1 MILARKRSLLSRYVD
16 TISTVQTEQQ
26 LQESGGVLPD
36 IEAQPLPENADP
48 DNEDAEDDFTAQ
60 DIPCDTMAATLLL
73 RIQFPCTHTKDVIP
87 FALRSQLYTI
97 VNDRTVVDREL
108 DMLR

>member
-1 MILARKRSLLSRYVD
+1 MV
-16 TISTVQTEQQ
+16 STVQTKQQ
-26 LQESGGVLPD
+26 LQESDGVTLD
-36 IEAQPLPENADP
+36 NGLQCLPENADP
-48 DNEDAEDDFTAQ
+48 DNEDAEDDITAK

-73 RIQFPCTHTKDVIP
+73 RNQFPCTSAKDVVP

-97 VNDRTVVDREL
+97 VNDRTIVDREL

>member
-1 MILARKRSLLSRYVD
+1 MQSD
-16 TISTVQTEQQ
+16 QH
-26 LQESGGVLPD
+26 LQESGGATLD
-36 IEAQPLPENADP
+36 IGAQRLPENADP
-48 DNEDAEDDFTAQ
+48 DDEDIEDDITAQ

-73 RIQFPCTHTKDVIP
+73 RNQFPCTSTKGVIP

-97 VNDRTVVDREL
+97 VNDRTIVDREL

>member
-1 MILARKRSLLSRYVD
+1 MKTD
-16 TISTVQTEQQ
+16 TINIVQREEQ
-26 LQESGGVLPD
+26 LQDSDGMIGD
-36 IEAQPLPENADP
+36 IEAPRLPENADP
-48 DNEDAEDDFTAQ
+48 EQENAEDEITAQ

-73 RIQFPCTHTKDVIP
+73 RNQFPCTTTKDVIP

-97 VNDRTVVDREL
+97 VNDRTIVDREL